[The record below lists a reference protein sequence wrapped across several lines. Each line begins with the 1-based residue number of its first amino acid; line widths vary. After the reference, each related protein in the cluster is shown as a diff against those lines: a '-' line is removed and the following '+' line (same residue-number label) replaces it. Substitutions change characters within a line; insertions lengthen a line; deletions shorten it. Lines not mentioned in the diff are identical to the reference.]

1 METSDLL
8 YCVIPH
14 YWSSCQT
21 QRQSHI
27 SSWFAS
33 RRLFYII
40 TLFYNLLG
48 LSGLACK
55 PFRCLAQYY
64 TLKLCADKNCCQ
76 THAHRTPLPKS
87 RLQPSDA
94 ASCSHGGN
102 LRNTCLGHPVLQ
114 SGKVSWKAS
123 GQRKESHASSLRR
136 CWEETLGG
144 DTPPAGLM
152 PLDQPIPSLPPSRK
166 CIHVFSSVTSY
177 YFWIGNPEEFLT
189 EAWRKNKPL
198 S

>member
-1 METSDLL
+1 MVLL
-8 YCVIPH
+8 
-14 YWSSCQT
+14 
-21 QRQSHI
+21 
-27 SSWFAS
+27 AS
-33 RRLFYII
+33 LFSALLSTIRLNSVQIRI
-40 TLFYNLLG
+40 AARPMHTG
-48 LSGLACK
+48 
-55 PFRCLAQYY
+55 PDCLQ
-64 TLKLCADKNCCQ
+64 
-76 THAHRTPLPKS
+76 S

-144 DTPPAGLM
+144 HTPPAGLV

-166 CIHVFSSVTSY
+166 SVHVFSSVTSY